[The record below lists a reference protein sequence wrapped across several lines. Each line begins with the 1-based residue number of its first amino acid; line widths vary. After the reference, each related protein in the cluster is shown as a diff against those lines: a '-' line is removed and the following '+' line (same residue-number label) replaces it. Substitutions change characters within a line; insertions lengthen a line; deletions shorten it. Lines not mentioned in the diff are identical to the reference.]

1 MAISPRVPTSKQ
13 RVEEFQ
19 GVAAQRMRID
29 ETNMKLDEFLPQ
41 YDFTEIHKVKVK
53 ASPQAAFS
61 AMKELL
67 PSELSPLV
75 FFMLNLREVPAILT
89 GKARRIQ
96 AEQKPFLNH
105 LYESGFIPLE
115 ETDDEIVFGLVG
127 QFWKLTGGEE
137 PSGVTNSRQFQAF
150 DRTDF
155 AKVAANLY
163 VQPSGEETLLST
175 ETRVWAPDPQ
185 TRRKFAFYWR
195 VISMGSGWI
204 RVLWLRAIKRRAER
218 SAEE

>member
-19 GVAAQRMRID
+19 
-29 ETNMKLDEFLPQ
+29 
-41 YDFTEIHKVKVK
+41 
-53 ASPQAAFS
+53 
-61 AMKELL
+61 
-67 PSELSPLV
+67 
-75 FFMLNLREVPAILT
+75 
-89 GKARRIQ
+89 
-96 AEQKPFLNH
+96 
-105 LYESGFIPLE
+105 
-115 ETDDEIVFGLVG
+115 DEIVFGLVG
-127 QFWKLTGGEE
+127 QFWKLTGGED

-195 VISMGSGWI
+195 VISIGSGWI
-204 RVLWLRAIKRRAER
+204 GVLWLRAVKRRAER

>member
-1 MAISPRVPTSKQ
+1 
-13 RVEEFQ
+13 
-19 GVAAQRMRID
+19 
-29 ETNMKLDEFLPQ
+29 MKLDDFLPQ

-53 ASPQAAFS
+53 ASPQAAFA
-61 AMKELL
+61 AMKGLL

-75 FFMLNLREVPAILT
+75 FFMLNLRELPAIPT

-96 AEQKPFLNH
+96 AEQKPFLH
-105 LYESGFIPLE
+105 QLYEGGFIPLE

-127 QFWKLTGGEE
+127 QFWKLMGGEE
-137 PSGVTNSRQFQAF
+137 PSGVTNSQEFLSF
-150 DRTDF
+150 HRTDF
-155 AKVAANLY
+155 AKVAANLH

-175 ETRVWAPDPQ
+175 ETRIWAPDPQ

-195 VISMGSGWI
+195 LISAGSGWI

-218 SAEE
+218 SVQ

>member
-1 MAISPRVPTSKQ
+1 
-13 RVEEFQ
+13 
-19 GVAAQRMRID
+19 MRTG

-53 ASPQAAFS
+53 ASPQAAIS

-127 QFWKLTGGEE
+127 QFWKLTGGEK
-137 PSGVTNSRQFQAF
+137 PSGVTNSWQFQAF

-155 AKVAANLY
+155 AKVASNLY

-195 VISMGSGWI
+195 VISIGSGWI